1 MTDVH
6 SPAPPEVTSLAPVPV
21 LEGRGLVK
29 TFPGVRALNE
39 ADIAC
44 LPGRVLALVG
54 ENGAG
59 KSTLC
64 NLLGGVLQP
73 DAGKIL
79 VNGKPTPIRGPQHAR
94 ALGIGFVHQET
105 TLLPQLT
112 VGENIMLNNEPTRLG
127 FVRQRELHAQA
138 RRVLEQV
145 GGGIDVDEMT
155 YRLPP
160 ARLQIVEIAKAWSD
174 EPHILM
180 LDEPTSSLS
189 TVEADHLFDM
199 LRAFKARGTS
209 IVFISHRLDEVLAV
223 ADDVMV
229 MKDGRVVAM
238 RPASDITRDEVIS
251 LMVGR
256 QMTQAFPPRRTT
268 PAGPPVLELR
278 RVSVRDRVHDVDL
291 SVGAGE
297 IVGLG
302 GLDGQGQRDLV
313 RAIFGIEP
321 ARSGEIRVGDR
332 AVQIGSP
339 SQAIAA
345 GIAFVPDDRKAE
357 GLVPA
362 LSVAHNMVLSYLRE
376 VTHAGI
382 VDRRRETSL
391 VQRFVTSLDVRTP
404 TLDQKVRTLS
414 GGNQQKVVFA
424 KWLMTDPRV
433 LVLDEPTRGID
444 VETKVQIYALL
455 RQLADQGR
463 AVLLLSSDML
473 ELIGCCDRI
482 CVMYEGRVAGW
493 LSGAEATEE
502 RLMQLGSG
510 LARVSAA

>member
-1 MTDVH
+1 MIDVH
-6 SPAPPEVTSLAPVPV
+6 SAASESAPLAPASV

-29 TFPGVRALNE
+29 TFPGVRAINE

-64 NLLGGVLQP
+64 NILGGVLQP
-73 DAGKIL
+73 DSGEIL
-79 VNGKPTPIRGPQHAR
+79 VHGRPITLRGPQHAR
-94 ALGIGFVHQET
+94 SLGIGFVHQEM

-112 VGENIMLNNEPTRLG
+112 VGENIMLNHEPTRFG
-127 FVRQRELHAQA
+127 FVRQRELHTQA
-138 RRVLEQV
+138 RRVLEQITH
-145 GGGIDVDEMT
+145 GIDVDEMT

-160 ARLQIVEIAKAWSD
+160 ARLQMVEIAKAWS
-174 EPHILM
+174 EQPRILM

-189 TVEADHLFDM
+189 TVESDHLFDM
-199 LRAFKARGTS
+199 LRAFKALGTS
-209 IVFISHRLDEVLAV
+209 IVFISHRLDEVFAV

-229 MKDGRVVAM
+229 MKDGQVVAV
-238 RPASDITRDEVIS
+238 RPASELTRDEVIN

-268 PAGPPVLELR
+268 PAGPPLLELR
-278 RVSVRDRVHDVDL
+278 RLSIGDRVHEVDL

-313 RAIFGIEP
+313 RALFGIEP
-321 ARSGEIRVGDR
+321 TRSGEIRVGDR
-332 AVQIGSP
+332 ALQIRSP

-362 LSVAHNMVLSYLRE
+362 MSVAHNMVLSYLRG

-382 VDRRRETSL
+382 VDRHRETSF
-391 VQRFVTSLDVRTP
+391 VQRFVTSLDIRTP
-404 TLDQKVRTLS
+404 NLEQKVRTLS

-433 LVLDEPTRGID
+433 LLLDEPTRGID
-444 VETKVQIYALL
+444 VETKMQIYALL

-482 CVMYEGRVAGW
+482 YVIYEGRIAGS
-493 LSGAEATEE
+493 LSGGEATEE

-510 LARVSAA
+510 LAAAGAA